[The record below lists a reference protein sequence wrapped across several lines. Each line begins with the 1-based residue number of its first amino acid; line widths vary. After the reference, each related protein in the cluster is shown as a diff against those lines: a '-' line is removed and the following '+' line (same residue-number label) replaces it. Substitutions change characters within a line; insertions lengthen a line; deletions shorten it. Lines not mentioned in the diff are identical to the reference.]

1 MSRGPGGEA
10 GAVTMVFAV
19 TGMHC
24 ASCGLLVDD
33 VVEDL
38 AGVARSATDVTAGR
52 TVVTLAEGAAV
63 EPSAVAQAIAE
74 IGYSAR
80 PTEPDPTPGGVG

>member
-10 GAVTMVFAV
+10 GAVTLVFAV
-19 TGMHC
+19 EGMHC

-52 TVVTLAEGAAV
+52 TVVTLAQGVVV
-63 EPSAVAQAIAE
+63 EPSVVAQAIAE

-80 PTEPDPTPGGVG
+80 PAGSDPTPGGVG